1 MSRIVHAWLLRLIL
15 LSSLLFAAATCS
27 PTMTSV
33 QSSVSL
39 RSGARWVMLPVSNYS
54 ETPQAGERVESMLET
69 LLRKAGVYQLDRYPP
84 IKEDDTHLV
93 VSDQQRY
100 EESLGWARQQR
111 FDYAVSGSVEEWRYK
126 SGLDGEPAVGLSVRI
141 VDLKT
146 NRVLWSGSGARTGG
160 AGDNASGTALTVLAS
175 LLGEMSLS
183 Q

>member
-1 MSRIVHAWLLRLIL
+1 MSRIIYAWLVRLVL
-15 LSSLLFAAATCS
+15 LASLLLVAAACS
-27 PTMTSV
+27 STMTRV
-33 QSSVSL
+33 QRSASL

-69 LLRKAGVYQLDRYPP
+69 LLRKGGVNQLDRYPP

-93 VSDQQRY
+93 VSDRQRY
-100 EESLGWARQQR
+100 EDSLGWARQQR

-126 SGLDGEPAVGLSVRI
+126 SGIEGEPAVGLSVRI

-146 NRVLWSGSGARTGG
+146 DRVLWSGSGARTGG
-160 AGDNASGTALTVLAS
+160 AGDNASGTALTILGTLLA
-175 LLGEMSLS
+175 EMSLS

>member
-1 MSRIVHAWLLRLIL
+1 MSRIIHASLFKLGL
-15 LSSLLFAAATCS
+15 LSSVVFAVVACS
-27 PTMTSV
+27 STMTSV
-33 QSSVSL
+33 QRSASL

-69 LLRKAGVYQLDRYPP
+69 LLRRAGIYQLDRYPP
-84 IKEDDTHLV
+84 IKDDDTHLV
-93 VSDQQRY
+93 VSDRQRY
-100 EESLGWARQQR
+100 EESLGWARQQS

-126 SGLDGEPAVGLSVRI
+126 SGIEGEPAVGLTVRI

-160 AGDNASGTALTVLAS
+160 AGDNASGTALTVLGS